1 MTKLVRIFIFLI
13 LAHISGEGKI
23 RALADQAIKNFP
35 ICVIQEFQNSA
46 LSCTELNT
54 VYQTILTS
62 MLTPSDSSI
71 TMEYLDENEWLELSE
86 LSSGGWNEWI
96 SRVMV
101 TRLCYPAERIFK
113 SGVCLW
119 IRLSEAHIDWRVPGE
134 ISSVFSD
141 ESNSLSFLI
150 HFLIDHWNEESTPLA
165 AFLFRLSYSLSFSFI
180 VDWLWSLILLFPR
193 ESGRFYLS
201 FSVSIFAL
209 LLLPVV
215 KVEMHWM

>member
-1 MTKLVRIFIFLI
+1 
-13 LAHISGEGKI
+13 
-23 RALADQAIKNFP
+23 
-35 ICVIQEFQNSA
+35 
-46 LSCTELNT
+46 
-54 VYQTILTS
+54 

-141 ESNSLSFLI
+141 KSNSLSFLI

-180 VDWLWSLILLFPR
+180 VDWLWSIILLFPR